1 MLWSRAEHHWRG
13 CLVVCL
19 IQPDR
24 NPYQKHYHNGVHR
37 FMLFWINAETK
48 FMLFSFSV
56 FCVIQSRVAC
66 TPPRRKP
73 LESDFETI
81 KLISNGAYGWVRQTS
96 LLAFS
101 WLSLFVDATE
111 SPIKAEKKLKW
122 GCVVCVFV
130 FTQRICL
137 DDFSFTS
144 ELMFSQ
150 CSSFFSPTF
159 FFLQNLSIDLP
170 SYLSIHYKPSYFP
183 FVL

>member
-13 CLVVCL
+13 CLDVCL

-37 FMLFWINAETK
+37 FMLFWIDAETK
-48 FMLFSFSV
+48 FLLFSFSV
-56 FCVIQSRVAC
+56 FCVIQRGVAC

-96 LLAFS
+96 LLAFD

-122 GCVVCVFV
+122 GCVAVVFL
-130 FTQRICL
+130 CL
-137 DDFSFTS
+137 HLEFVWTTS
-144 ELMFSQ
+144 LSRLNW
-150 CSSFFSPTF
+150 CSLNAHLFPPPVF
-159 FFLQNLSIDLP
+159 FFLQNHSIDLP
-170 SYLSIHYKPSYFP
+170 SYLSIHYKPS
-183 FVL
+183 